1 MSSSSMNNMDGEK
14 FKFITY
20 FDEENDTLVI
30 EWDDDHPDAELFA
43 EWTEED
49 WIEAIKKGSKVYQEN
64 QDNGK

>member
-1 MSSSSMNNMDGEK
+1 MNSMDSEK

-49 WIEAIKKGSKVYQEN
+49 WIEAIKKR
-64 QDNGK
+64 